1 MITGSNLDQGHDY
14 KLSSKT
20 NGFDIVAAGDY
31 GCNTVTEETVNKM
44 KERNPDLFLALGDLS
59 EDKDPACFFDLFSNV
74 NNEGK
79 LKVTLGEHDIDSN
92 DNQDSYFSFQSVHKT
107 F

>member
-1 MITGSNLDQGHDY
+1 M
-14 KLSSKT
+14 
-20 NGFDIVAAGDY
+20 
-31 GCNTVTEETVNKM
+31 NKM

-59 EDKDPACFFDLFSNV
+59 EDKDPACFFNLFSKV

-92 DNQDSYFSFQSVHKT
+92 DNQDSTCYV
-107 F
+107 